1 MMSSRSE
8 HKANSIFQQTNVIPY
23 FVAIAMSTLGGW
35 IARFLLG
42 WLAWDLTHS
51 ATWVG
56 VTSALLLAPSFLF
69 SPFFGVMAD
78 RVNPRNGMMVTLFG
92 QMLIGALAVGVLSI
106 GGFTLGWLLGLSV
119 LFGLVSSATSP
130 LRFALVPQLVE
141 RQSMHKVIA
150 ISAIIFNSSR
160 ILGPAIAG
168 ALIAHA
174 SALVAFFLTAILFL
188 GAVLAMSRL
197 TRLNPVQRASA
208 GGVLSQLYA
217 GLQFVFSHV
226 DIRLV
231 LLLTLV
237 NALLGR
243 TVLEM
248 LPALAGKLLDGEATT
263 LAMLTMSAGVGSIL
277 SGLLLTRVKGGEQ
290 VMLRLLFLSLISGS
304 LVLSCFY
311 WASSLLWAM
320 SIIFY
325 LSLATTMSGTCS
337 QAIIQLVVA
346 DEFRGRV
353 MSLWAVFSM
362 GAPALGSLLMGGL
375 AETIGFVGSLIG
387 FAIFGLVAT
396 ACLTQVKHQ
405 LSQGKDAP

>member
-1 MMSSRSE
+1 MSDPSQHSTG
-8 HKANSIFQQTNVIPY
+8 SIFCKPNVTPY
-23 FVAIAMSTLGGW
+23 FVAVAMSTLAGW

-42 WLAWDLTHS
+42 WQAWDLTHS

-78 RVNPRNGMMVTLFG
+78 RVNPRNGMVVTLLG
-92 QMLIGALAVGVLSI
+92 QTIIGGLAVGVL
-106 GGFTLGWLLGLSV
+106 FTDSFSLGWLLGLSV
-119 LFGLVSSATSP
+119 LFGFVSSASSP
-130 LRFALVPQLVE
+130 LRFALVPQLIE
-141 RQSMHKVIA
+141 RQSIHKVIA
-150 ISAIIFNSSR
+150 TTAIIFNSSR

-174 SALVAFFLTAILFL
+174 SVLMAFLLTAILFL

-197 TRLNPVQRASA
+197 TRLNPLQRASA

-217 GLQFVFSHV
+217 GLRFVFAHI

-248 LPALAGKLLDGEATT
+248 LPALTGKLLGGEATT

-277 SGLLLTRVKGGEQ
+277 SGLLLARVNGGER
-290 VMLRLLFLSLISGS
+290 VMLRLLFFSLITAS

-311 WASSLLWAM
+311 WASSVWLAVF
-320 SIIFY
+320 IIFS
-325 LSLATTMSGTCS
+325 LSLATTMSATCS
-337 QAIIQLVVA
+337 QAIIQLVVE

-362 GAPALGSLLMGGL
+362 GAPALGSLLMGAL
-375 AETIGFVGSLIG
+375 AESMGFVTTLIG
-387 FAIFGLVAT
+387 FAVFGLMMT
-396 ACLTQVKHQ
+396 LGLTQLKHQ
-405 LSQGKDAP
+405 LGPREESQ